1 VWGVGVGE
9 GGVDCGAGG
18 REGVHALSCLRIW
31 LGIKAY
37 TGIHGIRATR
47 LRPGRH
53 AIVVRTTARTK
64 HDLPE
69 RVPYGTASH

>member
-1 VWGVGVGE
+1 MR
-9 GGVDCGAGG
+9 G
-18 REGVHALSCLRIW
+18 REGVLALSCLRIW

-37 TGIHGIRATR
+37 TDKHGIRAAR

-53 AIVVRTTARTK
+53 AVVVRITARAK

-69 RVPYGTASH
+69 RVPNGIESH